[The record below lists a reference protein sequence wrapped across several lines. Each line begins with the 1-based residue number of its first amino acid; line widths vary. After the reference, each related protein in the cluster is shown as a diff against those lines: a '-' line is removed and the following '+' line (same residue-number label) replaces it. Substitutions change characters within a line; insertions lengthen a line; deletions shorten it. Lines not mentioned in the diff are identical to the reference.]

1 MSQLLEADL
10 CKIHDFMRSQTHVLG
25 DDHIHKLHDAQ
36 CLSLVA
42 RIGALPVLEVQEATQ
57 LTDVLGR
64 GPWGHDHKTKIAS
77 AIADRLTQGSPGG
90 SGSVHSHRRCMQDLG
105 CFHEYLTQADIDTLK
120 DSAISLVAKLS
131 RVASRCISIGLLL
144 PNEKTVGTIVAVLLT
159 VGVMPEAATSDDKFR
174 VVQELKDSQG

>member
-1 MSQLLEADL
+1 LEADL
-10 CKIHDFMRSQTHVLG
+10 RKIHDFMRSQTHVLG

-105 CFHEYLTQADIDTLK
+105 CFHEYLTQQTSTPSRTLRFRW
-120 DSAISLVAKLS
+120 LLS
-131 RVASRCISIGLLL
+131 S
-144 PNEKTVGTIVAVLLT
+144 
-159 VGVMPEAATSDDKFR
+159 PELRHDVSPSGCCCPTRK
-174 VVQELKDSQG
+174 QLEP